1 MRNDHDQS
9 LLGRVRHAF
18 TPHSHDHA
26 EAIQTAQESS
36 AEGIRAAWISLVG
49 MGITAVVQV
58 FIVWISGS
66 ISLLADTVHNLG
78 HLATTIPLIIAFRI
92 GLRAPTRRYPYGFR
106 RAEDLVGLFIGLII
120 ALSAALIIWESVR
133 AIGEPRELTN
143 LGWVAAAALV
153 GAAGNEVVARYRI
166 RVGRRISS
174 AALMAEGQHARTDA
188 LTSLAVLLGVGGAM
202 LGYPQVDAV
211 VGLLIA
217 AVILLVLWA
226 SMRTTVHRLMDGV
239 EPQVLTRLE
248 EVAASV
254 PGVRTVRRTR
264 ARWSGHRM
272 EADLEVDVDPG
283 LTVGQADDVA
293 HEVRRALTSSV
304 PNLDGVAVH
313 ACAAPD
319 AVSR

>member
-1 MRNDHDQS
+1 M
-9 LLGRVRHAF
+9 
-18 TPHSHDHA
+18 
-26 EAIQTAQESS
+26 
-36 AEGIRAAWISLVG
+36 
-49 MGITAVVQV
+49 
-58 FIVWISGS
+58 
-66 ISLLADTVHNLG
+66 
-78 HLATTIPLIIAFRI
+78 
-92 GLRAPTRRYPYGFR
+92 
-106 RAEDLVGLFIGLII
+106 
-120 ALSAALIIWESVR
+120 
-133 AIGEPRELTN
+133 
-143 LGWVAAAALV
+143 
-153 GAAGNEVVARYRI
+153 ARYRI

-226 SMRTTVHRLMDGV
+226 SMRTTLHRLMDGV
-239 EPQVLTRLE
+239 EPQVLNRLE

-293 HEVRRALTSSV
+293 HEVRWALTSTV